1 MKSTAFSRFFMLAA
15 GIVAVLVMVLSM
27 SLYQSKVE
35 IYKSNVET
43 NKSKPTTEQS
53 SSDYSIVNAPTD
65 ALPGSGTVQVEAKTL
80 PLLETFLPI
89 EKVQES
95 VYLPVTISVRYFKVL
110 LKTVISPNAP

>member
-1 MKSTAFSRFFMLAA
+1 MKSRAFSRFLMLTA
-15 GIVAVLVMVLSM
+15 GIVAVMVMLLSI

-35 IYKSNVET
+35 LYQSKTET
-43 NKSKPTTEQS
+43 NKSKPATEQS

-65 ALPGSGTVQVEAKTL
+65 ALPGNGTVQIEAKTL

-95 VYLPVTISVRYFKVL
+95 IYLPIHVPIRYFKTL

>member
-1 MKSTAFSRFFMLAA
+1 MLTA
-15 GIVAVLVMVLSM
+15 GVVAVMVMLLSM

-35 IYKSNVET
+35 LYQSKVET
-43 NKSKPTTEQS
+43 NKSKPATEQS

-65 ALPGSGTVQVEAKTL
+65 ALPGNGTVQVEVKTL
-80 PLLETFLPI
+80 PLLETFLPV

-95 VYLPVTISVRYFKVL
+95 IYLPVHITIKYFKIL

>member
-1 MKSTAFSRFFMLAA
+1 MKSTAFSRFFMLTA
-15 GIVAVLVMVLSM
+15 GIVAAMVMLLSM
-27 SLYQSKVE
+27 SLNQSK
-35 IYKSNVET
+35 VET
-43 NKSKPTTEQS
+43 NKSKPKTEQS
-53 SSDYSIVNAPTD
+53 ASDYSIVNAPTD

-95 VYLPVTISVRYFKVL
+95 IYLPLSVPVKCFKTL